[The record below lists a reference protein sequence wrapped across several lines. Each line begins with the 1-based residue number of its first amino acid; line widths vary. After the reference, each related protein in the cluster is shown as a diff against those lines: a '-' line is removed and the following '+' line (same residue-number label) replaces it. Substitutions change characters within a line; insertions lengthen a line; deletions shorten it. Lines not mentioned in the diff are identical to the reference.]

1 MPRSQSTLYETDS
14 QLVNYLKTDKINYR
28 DISLPRN
35 YPNIQKFELRIAV
48 ILESSNALSK
58 FPNAEE
64 LFYHS
69 IISMLSNYFIEVK
82 PYGII
87 DNKRSIDS
95 LINQL
100 QESKEVDV
108 LLFVSDINLRFAANY
123 ENMNRELIFTYTF
136 RDFWD
141 ETSFNHK
148 LSGYRGD
155 KVNLDLS
162 AQKQLLTKTPYIEV
176 VEKLNLG
183 KAFRKTETMI

>member
-1 MPRSQSTLYETDS
+1 MPRSQYTLYETDS
-14 QLVNYLKTDKINYR
+14 QLVNYLKIDEINYR

-48 ILESSNALSK
+48 ILESSNALRK

-87 DNKRSIDS
+87 GNKRSVDS

-108 LLFVSDINLRFAANY
+108 LLFVSDTNPRFAANY

-141 ETSFNHK
+141 ETSF
-148 LSGYRGD
+148 
-155 KVNLDLS
+155 V
-162 AQKQLLTKTPYIEV
+162 EV
-176 VEKLNLG
+176 QRNSPLRSKRIPHLG
-183 KAFRKTETMI
+183 PG